1 MRRVSAMGAYHGW
14 AIGTSARPSSREK
27 RATGAAS
34 RRTLVL
40 VHDARRDVGKPG
52 AWQRSTGSRR
62 AALASAPDGVPYTAS
77 RFSR

>member
-1 MRRVSAMGAYHGW
+1 MWRVSAMGAYHGW
-14 AIGTSARPSSREK
+14 GIGTATRPSSRDK

-34 RRTLVL
+34 RRSLVL

-62 AALASAPDGVPYTAS
+62 GPRVSA
-77 RFSR
+77 